1 MTEIKQGTINLH
13 NGQVVPPTVTTDQTR
28 DPYDCNK
35 PKLSQDQVELVQNK
49 HPFRNESNSSPPSK
63 RHKTVN
69 DLKPVKSTTTTAAIP
84 TSQDEPLSVRQVHT
98 ETRLPQR
105 KKPVN
110 DAPVLEPTSTDK
122 LIAGIWR
129 QLYSPVQLTRS
140 SSVWC
145 SLSLINKFIASLC
158 DYRLSNRA

>member
-1 MTEIKQGTINLH
+1 MA
-13 NGQVVPPTVTTDQTR
+13 TDQTK
-28 DPYDCNK
+28 DSYDYNK
-35 PKLSQDQVELVQNK
+35 PKLSQDQIDVVQNK
-49 HPFRNESNSSPPSK
+49 HPSSHDFHSPPSPK
-63 RHKTVN
+63 RHKTVSG
-69 DLKPVKSTTTTAAIP
+69 LSPVKSTTTTASIP
-84 TSQDEPLSVRQVHT
+84 TSKDESISIRQVHT

-140 SSVWC
+140 SSVCC
-145 SLSLINKFIASLC
+145 SLSMINM
-158 DYRLSNRA
+158 